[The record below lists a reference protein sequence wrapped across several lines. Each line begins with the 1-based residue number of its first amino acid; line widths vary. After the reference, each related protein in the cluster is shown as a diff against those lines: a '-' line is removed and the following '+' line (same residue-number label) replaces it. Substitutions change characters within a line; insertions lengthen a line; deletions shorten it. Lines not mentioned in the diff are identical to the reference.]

1 MALDLSKF
9 TINSS
14 GDIRQVSAFVP
25 GTNAR
30 YTTLE
35 LHAALQDLADN
46 ATPSGDDL
54 VSILGNN
61 PSELAG
67 KRNASRPMALTLT
80 NLVVGSRIHIETQGD
95 GTALHDSVA
104 DATSET
110 ISLSAY
116 ASGSAYNALRI
127 KVRKGTGFPTY
138 KPFETL
144 ATAVVGAKSIYVGQI
159 ADE

>member
-1 MALDLSKF
+1 MSAAIPNGRLTIIGAGRGILVPANVGGLSL
-9 TINSS
+9 
-14 GDIRQVSAFVP
+14 GVSRWP
-25 GTNAR
+25 TDPIGTFA
-30 YTTLE
+30 LE
-35 LHAALQDLADN
+35 L
-46 ATPSGDDL
+46 
-54 VSILGNN
+54 
-61 PSELAG
+61 
-67 KRNASRPMALTLT
+67 T
-80 NLVVGSRIHIETQGD
+80 NVVIGSRIHIETQGD
-95 GTALHDSVA
+95 GTTLHDSVA

-144 ATAVVGAKSIYVGQI
+144 ATAVVGAQSIYVGQI